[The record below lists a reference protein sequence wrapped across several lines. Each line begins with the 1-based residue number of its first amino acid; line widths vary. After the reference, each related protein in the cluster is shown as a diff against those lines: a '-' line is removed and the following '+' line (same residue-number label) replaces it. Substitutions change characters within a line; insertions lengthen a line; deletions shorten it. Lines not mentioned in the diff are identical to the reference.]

1 MITEI
6 KNKYLIFPVN
16 SLGTVKKMIFR
27 ADGEVVYQLD
37 IKLDN
42 IAPDFYAYIDVS
54 GFLGKTL
61 DVSVEPEM
69 QIVFRKSDEMN
80 IENLYNEPMRPQVH
94 FTTKNGWL
102 NDPNGLIYS
111 DGVYHM
117 FYQHN
122 PAEPNWGNM
131 HWGHAESRDLI
142 HWEQKD
148 IALFPDERGAMFS
161 GCALSDNKNILGKN
175 KGNEKAMLLFYT
187 TTAPFCQYMSYSV
200 DNFKTIKRYGD
211 RPVVPHIEAN
221 NRDPKV
227 IFCEELDCYIMALFL
242 DEDRYCLLKSD
253 NLIDW
258 TEFQSVRL
266 EGDLECPDIF
276 PLCDGEGNRKWVFM
290 GANDKYLVGF
300 FKDGKF
306 EAEQPVQSLRYG
318 SSGYAGQSFSNLPD
332 GRVVRVIWEPWTLPI
347 LNFKGQMGIPTEM
360 TLSKY
365 DGKYYLE
372 ANPVRELEC
381 IYKNRRKYCD
391 VTVTPGKAFKEVL
404 DDTPQLFKIAGHL
417 AANGALNIKVFGRTI
432 HFDFAKNEIRI
443 GESVAP
449 ISVSRADFD
458 ITVIVD
464 RCSIELFSDG
474 GKIFM
479 SCIDE
484 NTLSD
489 RNIPYFTINSENEI
503 KLEGIEI
510 NSLDS
515 IWG

>member
-1 MITEI
+1 
-6 KNKYLIFPVN
+6 
-16 SLGTVKKMIFR
+16 
-27 ADGEVVYQLD
+27 
-37 IKLDN
+37 
-42 IAPDFYAYIDVS
+42 
-54 GFLGKTL
+54 
-61 DVSVEPEM
+61 
-69 QIVFRKSDEMN
+69 
-80 IENLYNEPMRPQVH
+80 
-94 FTTKNGWL
+94 
-102 NDPNGLIYS
+102 
-111 DGVYHM
+111 
-117 FYQHN
+117 
-122 PAEPNWGNM
+122 
-131 HWGHAESRDLI
+131 
-142 HWEQKD
+142 
-148 IALFPDERGAMFS
+148 
-161 GCALSDNKNILGKN
+161 
-175 KGNEKAMLLFYT
+175 
-187 TTAPFCQYMSYSV
+187 
-200 DNFKTIKRYGD
+200 
-211 RPVVPHIEAN
+211 
-221 NRDPKV
+221 
-227 IFCEELDCYIMALFL
+227 MALFL

-276 PLCDGEGNRKWVFM
+276 PLCDEEGNRKWVFM
-290 GANDKYLVGF
+290 GAKDKYLVGTF
-300 FKDGKF
+300 NEGKF

-391 VTVTPGKAFKEVL
+391 VTVTPEKAFKEVL
-404 DDTPQLFKIAGHL
+404 EDSPQLFKIAGNL
-417 AANGALNIKVFGRTI
+417 ATSGALDIKVFGRTI
-432 HFDFAKNEIRI
+432 HFDFAKNEIKI

-449 ISVSRADFD
+449 ISVTRADFD

-464 RCSIELFSDG
+464 HCSIELFADG

-503 KLEGIEI
+503 KLESIEI